1 MKNYKW
7 EKRMLWLTAMA
18 AVALAG
24 TARGSEERQALIRNQ
39 KSLAVKLFVSNKP
52 AELIGR
58 GSSGNLVEQL
68 LKKQSTAY
76 HTETELKTEIE
87 TETEMET
94 EAETEAETEQP
105 SVSYT
110 ASAFGYDGG
119 RVTVTVTI
127 APDGTMEKVE
137 ILDCSSQTPEIG
149 QVAAPAAA
157 ERIVREQSTEV
168 DAVTGATETCEA
180 VKNAVKTAIVMAEKA
195 RNRQ

>member
-18 AVALAG
+18 AVVLAG

-52 AELIGR
+52 EELIGR

-87 TETEMET
+87 TETEM
-94 EAETEAETEQP
+94 ETEAETEQP

>member
-18 AVALAG
+18 AVVLAG

-87 TETEMET
+87 TETE
-94 EAETEAETEQP
+94 AETETEQP

-127 APDGTMEKVE
+127 APDGTMENVE